1 MRAAVAALLALAL
14 VGCGARDDP
23 ARSSPQHP
31 PAEVIDEARLG
42 ARLLDLTVRSPAAG
56 ADVKVRLLMPAGWSP
71 GSPGRRWPVL
81 YLLHGCCDS
90 YVSWTRSTRVERLPA
105 LRDVL
110 VVMPDAGPVGFY
122 SNWLGA
128 DDGPAPQ
135 WETFHLHELR
145 RILERDYGAGPRR
158 SIAGLS
164 MGGLGAMVYAA
175 RPGRAFRAA
184 ASFSGVLNPTSNPG
198 LLALFG
204 SFTSDP
210 LAIWGDPEAD
220 RAVWERHDPTF
231 LARRLRGVS
240 LFVSGGDGRPG
251 PLDSSGGRRDP
262 IEATTLRESKAF
274 VARLR
279 ELRIPVETSFYGP
292 GTHSWPYFERELAR
306 ALPLLLAPIV
316 PGGAP

>member
-1 MRAAVAALLALAL
+1 MRVGVVALLALLL

-23 ARSSPQHP
+23 ARSSPQP
-31 PAEVIDEARLG
+31 SRAEVVDEARLG
-42 ARLLDLTVRSPAAG
+42 PRLLDLTVRSPAVG
-56 ADVKVRLLMPAGWSP
+56 TDVKVRLLTPQGWSP
-71 GSPGRRWPVL
+71 RSPGRRWPVL

-90 YVSWTRSTRVERLPA
+90 YVSWTRSTRVEQLPA

-122 SNWLGA
+122 SNWLGS
-128 DDGPAPQ
+128 DEGPAPQ
-135 WETFHLHELR
+135 WETFHLQELR
-145 RILERDYGAGPRR
+145 AILERDYGAGPRR

-175 RPGRAFRAA
+175 RPTGEFRGA
-184 ASFSGVLNPTSNPG
+184 ASFSGVLNPTSDTD

-204 SFTSDP
+204 SYTSDP
-210 LAIWGDPEAD
+210 LAIWGDPRAD

-231 LARRLRGVS
+231 LAERLRGVS

-251 PLDSSGGRRDP
+251 PLDPSGGGLDR
-262 IEATTLRESKAF
+262 IEATTFRESKAF

-292 GTHSWPYFERELAR
+292 GRHRWPYFERELLR
-306 ALPLLLAPIV
+306 ALPHLLAPIV
-316 PGGAP
+316 R